1 MAKKVLVVG
10 AGPGGLTA
18 GMILASKGYEVEI
31 FEKDARVGG
40 RNQAIEL
47 GPFKFDTGP
56 TFLMLVDLMEL
67 AFREAGR
74 KSSDYLDLRRLD
86 PLYRL
91 RFHGKTDFF
100 PRAHHDD
107 MVAEIARVFP
117 GDEKNYDRYF
127 KSESAKYDVVGPCL
141 EVPYDHI
148 WQYLRPRLLRALP
161 RLDAHLSVYDRIASY
176 FKSEDLRLSMTFQAK
191 YLGMSPW
198 KCPATF
204 TILPLIEHKWGVY
217 HPIGGL
223 NAISEAM
230 AKVVRE
236 EKGTIHLSR
245 PVKEVVVE
253 GGRARGLVLAD
264 GERRDAD
271 AVIVNADFAWAMSS
285 LVKDDVRRKYRDSK
299 LRRMEYSCSTFM
311 LYLGL
316 DKLYDIPHHNVVFA
330 DDYHRNLR
338 EISETK
344 VLSED
349 PSFYLQNACVTDPGL
364 APKGQSALYVL
375 APVPNNTSGIEW
387 EREKA
392 GFRDRLLKAI
402 ERKTEL
408 SDLSKHI
415 VAEKV
420 VTPADW
426 QGTYHCYN
434 GATFNLAHTVDQM
447 LYFRPHNR
455 FDDFKRCYIVGG
467 GTHPG
472 SGLPTI
478 YMSGKIAADLV
489 REDLA

>member
-1 MAKKVLVVG
+1 MGKKVLVVG

-18 GMILASKGYEVEI
+18 GMILASKGYDVEV

-56 TFLMLVDLMEL
+56 TFLMLLDLLEL

-74 KSSDYLDLRRLD
+74 KAADYLDLRRLD

-91 RFHGKTDFF
+91 RFHGKMDFF
-100 PRAHHDD
+100 PRAAHDD

-117 GDEKNYDRYF
+117 GDEADYDRYF
-127 KSESAKYDVVGPCL
+127 RNESAKYDVVGPCL
-141 EVPYDHI
+141 EVPYDHF

-176 FKSEDLRLSMTFQAK
+176 FKSEELRLSMTFQAK

-198 KCPATF
+198 RCPATF

-230 AKVVRE
+230 AKVLRE
-236 EKGTIHLSR
+236 EGGVIHLNR
-245 PVKEVVVE
+245 AVKEVVVE

-271 AVIVNADFAWAMSS
+271 AVVVNADFAWAMSH
-285 LVKDDVRRKYRDSK
+285 LVDDGARRRYRDAK
-299 LRRMEYSCSTFM
+299 LKRMGYSCSTFM

-316 DKLYDIPHHNVVFA
+316 DRLYDIPHHNVFFA
-330 DDYHRNLR
+330 EDYHRNLR
-338 EISETK
+338 EISETG

-349 PSFYLQNACVTDPGL
+349 PSFYLQNACVTDPTL
-364 APKGQSALYVL
+364 APKGQSTLYVL
-375 APVPNNTSGIEW
+375 APVPNNVSGIDW
-387 EREKA
+387 AREKA
-392 GFRDRLLKAI
+392 GFRERLLAAI

-408 SDLSKHI
+408 TDLRKHI
-415 VAEKV
+415 VQEKV

-478 YMSGKIAADLV
+478 YMSGKIAADLLQ
-489 REDLA
+489 EDLS

>member
-1 MAKKVLVVG
+1 MRRKVLIVG

-18 GMILASKGYEVEI
+18 GMILAAKGFDVEV

-56 TFLMLVDLMEL
+56 TFLMLLDLMEL

-74 KSSDYLDLRRLD
+74 RSSDYLQLQRLD

-91 RFHGKTDFF
+91 RFKGGKDFF
-100 PRAHHDD
+100 PRASHDD

-127 KSESAKYDVVGPCL
+127 RNESAKYDVVGPCL
-141 EVPYDHI
+141 EVPYDHL

-161 RLDAHLSVYDRIASY
+161 RLDAHLSVYDRIATY
-176 FKSEDLRLSMTFQAK
+176 FKSEELRLSMTFQAK

-198 KCPATF
+198 QCPATF
-204 TILPLIEHKWGVY
+204 TILPLIEHKWGIY

-230 AKVVRE
+230 AKVIRE
-236 EKGTIHLSR
+236 EKGVIHLNR
-245 PVKEVVVE
+245 PVKRIVVE
-253 GGRARGLVLAD
+253 GGRARGLILAD
-264 GERRDAD
+264 GERREAD
-271 AVIVNADFAWAMSS
+271 AVVVNADFAWAMSN
-285 LVKDDVRRKYRDSK
+285 LVPNDARRKYRDAK
-299 LRRMEYSCSTFM
+299 LERMGYSCSTFM

-316 DKLYDIPHHNVVFA
+316 DRLYDIPHHNVIFA

-344 VLSED
+344 TLSED

-364 APKGQSALYVL
+364 APKGQSTLYVL
-375 APVPNNTSGIEW
+375 APVPNNTSGIDW
-387 EREKA
+387 AREKA
-392 GFRDRLLKAI
+392 GFRERLLDSI

-408 SDLSKHI
+408 GDLRSHI
-415 VAEKV
+415 VREKV

-426 QGTYHCYN
+426 QGDYHCYH

-478 YMSGKIAADLV
+478 YMSGKIAADLLQ
-489 REDLA
+489 EDLA